1 MSVSHILVIDDEP
14 DIRGLVKEIL
24 EDEHYLVTVA
34 ANGEE
39 ARQARKERRPDLIL
53 LDVWMPDVDG
63 ITLLK
68 EWQQDSAEPAPP
80 VVVMSGHGTVETAV
94 EATRLGAYDFL
105 EKPLSMAKLL
115 ITVRHA
121 LDDYSLRRENLGL
134 KRHVRPL
141 TRPLGRSATMETM
154 RQQIER
160 VAATD
165 ARVLLTG
172 EPGVGKRL
180 VAQMIHNLS
189 SRKSNPFVEIGVATI
204 VPSNAAMEL
213 FGEEEGDAVRYGL
226 LEQANGGT
234 LFFNEIADMDL
245 DLQAKL
251 ASALQGE
258 AIVRMGGSKAVS
270 IDIRVLAS
278 THKNLLE
285 EVRAGRFREDLYYQ
299 LSVVPIAIPPL
310 RRHSEDIPE
319 LLTYYVDYFVES
331 DALPYRSFSVSAQN
345 RLRNYPWPGNVRE
358 LKSIVHRLLILGSGE
373 VIEADEVDAVLGV
386 ELQGPVSV
394 VSTIA
399 AAADIDFDVPLRQ
412 AREQFEKSYIEYH
425 LKQADGNVSQV
436 AKMAGIER
444 THLYRKM
451 KALGISSK

>member
-1 MSVSHILVIDDEP
+1 MSISHILVIDDEP
-14 DIRGLVKEIL
+14 DIRELVKEIL

-68 EWQQDSAEPAPP
+68 EWQQEVDEPAPP

-115 ITVRHA
+115 ITIRHA
-121 LDDYSLRRENLGL
+121 LDDYFLRRENLGL
-134 KRHVRPL
+134 RRHVRPL
-141 TRPLGRSATMETM
+141 TRPLGRSAVMDTL
-154 RQQIER
+154 RQQVER

-180 VAQMIHNLS
+180 VAQMVHNLS
-189 SRKSNPFVEIGVATI
+189 VRKDNPFVEIGVATI

-213 FGEEEGDAVRYGL
+213 FGEEEGDSVRYGL
-226 LEQANGGT
+226 LEQANGGS

-270 IDIRVLAS
+270 IDIRVLVS
-278 THKNLLE
+278 THKNLIE

-299 LSVVPIAIPPL
+299 LNVVPIIVPPL
-310 RRHSEDIPE
+310 REHSQDITE
-319 LLTYYVDYFVES
+319 LLTYYVDFFVES
-331 DALPYRSFSVSAQN
+331 DALSYRNFSVSAQN
-345 RLRNYPWPGNVRE
+345 CLRNYGWPGNVRE
-358 LKSIVHRLLILGSGE
+358 LRSIVHRLLILGSGE
-373 VIEADEVDAVLGV
+373 VIDANEVEAVLGV
-386 ELQGPVSV
+386 DLQSCARSLG
-394 VSTIA
+394 IA
-399 AAADIDFDVPLRQ
+399 PAAFDFNKPLRQ
-412 AREQFEKSYIEYH
+412 AREQFERAYIQFH
-425 LKQADGNVSQV
+425 LKKLEGNVSQV
-436 AKMAGIER
+436 AKIAGIER

-451 KALGISSK
+451 KALGISFK

>member
-1 MSVSHILVIDDEP
+1 MSVAHILVIDDEP
-14 DIRGLVKEIL
+14 DIRELVKEIL
-24 EDEHYLVTVA
+24 EDEHYQVSVA

-39 ARQARKERRPDLIL
+39 ARQARKDRRPDLIL

-68 EWQQDSAEPAPP
+68 EWQQEAEEPAPP

-115 ITVRHA
+115 ITLRHA
-121 LDDYSLRRENLGL
+121 LDDYQLRRENLGL
-134 KRHVRPL
+134 RRHVRPL
-141 TRPLGRSATMETM
+141 TRPLGRSDTMETM

-165 ARVLLTG
+165 ARVLLNG

-189 SRKSNPFVEIGVATI
+189 VRKDNPFIEIGVATI
-204 VPSNAAMEL
+204 VPTNAAMEL
-213 FGEEEGDAVRYGL
+213 FGEEDGDTVRYGL

-251 ASALQGE
+251 ASVLQGE
-258 AIVRMGGSKAVS
+258 SVVRMGGSQSVS
-270 IDIRVLAS
+270 VDIRVLAS
-278 THKNLLE
+278 THKDLLE

-299 LSVVPIAIPPL
+299 LSVVPIALPSL
-310 RRHSEDIPE
+310 RQHSEDIPE
-319 LLTYYVDYFVES
+319 LLSYYVDFFVDS
-331 DALPYRSFSVSAQN
+331 DSLPYRSFSLPAQN
-345 RLRNYPWPGNVRE
+345 RLRNYGWPGNVRE
-358 LKSIVHRLLILGSGE
+358 LKSIVHRLLILGSGDTIE
-373 VIEADEVDAVLGV
+373 VAEVDAVLGGS
-386 ELQGPVSV
+386 LQASPRQPEAGGAVF
-394 VSTIA
+394 
-399 AAADIDFDVPLRQ
+399 DFNMQLRQ
-412 AREQFEKSYIEYH
+412 ARELFEKAYIEYH
-425 LKQADGNVSQV
+425 LKQVAGNVSQV
-436 AKMAGIER
+436 AKIAGIER

-451 KALGISSK
+451 KALGINPK

>member
-1 MSVSHILVIDDEP
+1 MSISHILVVDDEP
-14 DIRGLVKEIL
+14 DIRELVKEIL

-34 ANGEE
+34 ADGEQ

-68 EWQQDSAEPAPP
+68 EWQQEAEKPAPP

-115 ITVRHA
+115 ITIRHA
-121 LDDYSLRRENLGL
+121 LEDYFLRRENLGL
-134 KRHVRPL
+134 RRHVSPL
-141 TRPLGRSATMETM
+141 TRPLGRSETMDTM

-160 VAATD
+160 VAVTD

-189 SRKSNPFVEIGVATI
+189 GRKENPFVEIGVATI

-213 FGEEEGDAVRYGL
+213 FGEEDGDAVRYGL
-226 LEQANGGT
+226 LEQANGGS

-258 AIVRMGGSKAVS
+258 AIVRMGGSKAVK
-270 IDIRVLAS
+270 IDIRVLVS
-278 THKNLLE
+278 THKNLIE

-299 LSVVPIAIPPL
+299 LNVVPIVVPPL
-310 RRHSEDIPE
+310 REHAQDIPE
-319 LLTYYVDYFVES
+319 LLTYYVDFFVES
-331 DALPYRSFSVSAQN
+331 DVLPYRNFSVSAQN
-345 RLRNYPWPGNVRE
+345 CLRNYGWPGNVRE

-373 VIEADEVDAVLGV
+373 TIDGAEVEAVLGGD
-386 ELQGPVSV
+386 LQSCARNLGVAPSV
-394 VSTIA
+394 F
-399 AAADIDFDVPLRQ
+399 DFNKPLRE
-412 AREQFEKSYIEYH
+412 AREQFERAYIAFH
-425 LKQADGNVSQV
+425 LKQLEGNVSQV
-436 AKMAGIER
+436 AKVAGIER

-451 KALGISSK
+451 KALGISPK